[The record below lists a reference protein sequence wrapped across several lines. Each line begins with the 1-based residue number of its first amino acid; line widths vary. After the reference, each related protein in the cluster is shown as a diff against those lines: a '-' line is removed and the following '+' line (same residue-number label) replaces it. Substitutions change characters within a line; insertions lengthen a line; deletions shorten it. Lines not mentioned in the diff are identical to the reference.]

1 MFLNKNKNLKKH
13 TPFFF
18 YTKILGRGLGS
29 TQSKGRTPNSWSTGA
44 CPCVLW
50 SMTSKPFMSV
60 HTGRLLPVS
69 LSYGDASPS
78 AAMETQQSVTP
89 QDRTRDVVDNPTLIV
104 QSLRHWTHGRWVE
117 TSFSWVETNKRRKW
131 GEKYFHVHP
140 THQQNKSS
148 SNERFKWTHFHQF
161 VFLLLYYYCEL

>member
-1 MFLNKNKNLKKH
+1 MNQNLWS
-13 TPFFF
+13 FF

-29 TQSKGRTPNSWSTGA
+29 TQSKGRAPNSWSTGA
-44 CPCVLW
+44 CPCGLW

-60 HTGRLLPVS
+60 HTGRLLPTS

-104 QSLRHWTHGRWVE
+104 QSLCHWTHAHCSTRLPIAFCNHWNAEIGQSITWV
-117 TSFSWVETNKRRKW
+117 
-131 GEKYFHVHP
+131 
-140 THQQNKSS
+140 
-148 SNERFKWTHFHQF
+148 
-161 VFLLLYYYCEL
+161 